1 MKTPLAA
8 WHTGHGAVL
17 TDDRGMEL
25 PARFTEAQQEYQAVC
40 ETAGIIDLSFRIQ
53 ICVTGEDRSSFLQGM
68 LSNDVQAL
76 TPGEG
81 CLATLLTEQGRIV
94 ADLRVY
100 ALDDSLL
107 LDVDVR
113 IKDKMVEALD
123 RFIIADDV
131 EMEDLSQRQT
141 TLALQGPLA
150 TQVLAAAGVSPNGA
164 NDFQHT
170 EASLATTPVRLV
182 RVNDTGAGGYEI
194 HTPIDQVEAVWQ
206 TLIQAGEPFG
216 ACPVGLTALNMLRI
230 EAGIP
235 WYGLDMDEARI
246 VLEVGMEQAFSFKKG
261 CYLGQE
267 VVERASAR
275 GRVNRK
281 LSGLL
286 VQGETL
292 PQSGDKLFHDSKEIG
307 WITSAV
313 VSPRLGR
320 PIALGYVRR
329 EHLDPGTRLQIDR
342 NGTPMIAEV
351 TALPFSME
359 REAKKQ

>member
-8 WHTGHGAVL
+8 WHTAHGAVL
-17 TDDRGMEL
+17 TNDRGMEL
-25 PARFTEAQQEYQAVC
+25 PVRFGEVQDEYQAVR
-40 ETAGIIDLSFRIQ
+40 EKAGILDLSFRVQ
-53 ICVTGEDRSSFLQGM
+53 VRVTGEDRSSFLQGM
-68 LSNDVQAL
+68 LSNNVQAL
-76 TPGEG
+76 KSGQG
-81 CLATLLTEQGRIV
+81 CPAALLTEQGRIV
-94 ADLRVY
+94 ADLRAY

-107 LDVDVR
+107 LDVDAR
-113 IKDKMVEALD
+113 IKDKTLEALD

-141 TLALQGPLA
+141 TLAVQGPLA
-150 TQVLAAAGVSPNGA
+150 AQVLEAAGVTPTVT

-170 EASLATTPVRLV
+170 EASLAATQVRLI
-182 RVNDTGAGGYEI
+182 RVNDTGPGGYEI
-194 HTPIDQVEAVWQ
+194 HAPIEQVETVWQ
-206 TLIQAGEPFG
+206 ALIQAGEPLG
-216 ACPVGLTALNMLRI
+216 ACPVGLTALDMLRI

-235 WYGLDMDEARI
+235 WYGLDMDEDRLI
-246 VLEVGMEQAFSFKKG
+246 LEVGMEQAISFNKG

-286 VQGETL
+286 VQHEQTGTL
-292 PQSGDKLFHDSKEIG
+292 PESGDKLFYDSKEIG

-320 PIALGYVRR
+320 PIALAYVRR
-329 EHLDPGTRLQIDR
+329 EHLEPGTQLQIDR
-342 NGTPMIAEV
+342 HGTAMIAEV
-351 TALPFSME
+351 TALPFPE
-359 REAKKQ
+359 E